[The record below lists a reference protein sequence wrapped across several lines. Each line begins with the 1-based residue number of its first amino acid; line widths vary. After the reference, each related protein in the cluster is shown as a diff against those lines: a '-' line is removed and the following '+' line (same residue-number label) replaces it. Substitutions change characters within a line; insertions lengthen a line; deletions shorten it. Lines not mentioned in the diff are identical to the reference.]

1 MKLAKK
7 WMVGLSAI
15 GLTIGLTA
23 CGNDDTKSPN
33 EGDYTLSDVLNSK
46 KEYEIVVTDNNSD
59 QDGHVVWGGY
69 IGKGKIKGV
78 FLDGM
83 NYDYGYNELKELSN
97 EKFKE
102 SLLDMGKEYM
112 KGKAPSSLV
121 TKEGSIDLFTNLG
134 NEADESTPKG
144 KADAVSLNAKFN
156 NKSEKEKVE
165 YKGLEDSINEPN
177 YTKVSEKSKENKWA
191 TINAGNQTSS
201 DDYEDYAMHI
211 KLGEGKDVNLKLD
224 NVKETKDKHK
234 NVKINDYGN

>member
-46 KEYEIVVTDNNSD
+46 KEYEVVVTDKDNEE
-59 QDGHVVWGGY
+59 DGHVVWGGF
-69 IGKGKIKGV
+69 IGKGNIEGV
-78 FLDGM
+78 FLDGTM
-83 NYDYGYNELKELSN
+83 YDFGYNELKNLSKD
-97 EKFKE
+97 EFEE
-102 SLLDMGKEYM
+102 SLNDMGKDYM
-112 KGKAPSSLV
+112 SGKFPRQLV
-121 TKEGSIDLFTNLG
+121 TAKGTTELLTNVG
-134 NEADESTPKG
+134 NEGDEKTPKG
-144 KADAVSLNAKFN
+144 KADAVSLNLKFN
-156 NKSEKEKVE
+156 KKED
-165 YKGLEDSINEPN
+165 EDSGLKKSVSDPN
-177 YTKVSEKSKENKWA
+177 YTKVSKKSENSEWA
-191 TINAGNQTSS
+191 TIEAGNQTVS

-211 KLGEGKDVNLKLD
+211 KLGKGKDVNLKLD